1 MLQPTISSLSLWYQ
15 NWGSQFVEVLILFIC
30 IYTFVNYKTLRL
42 RLNQHE
48 LEEQIRIANDEAELS
63 SESLKRLGE
72 VGRELTANLDSDAIF
87 DSLRRNIESELD
99 PSVLI
104 IYSVCK
110 TKHQLLPL
118 YVWENGK
125 RTPGNFSIDLNSPH
139 SAAARV
145 VTSMQE
151 ILENLNFTAE
161 DSGTARA
168 ALNTPLV
175 VGSECIGVI
184 SVHFSASSFSARHR
198 QVFQSLCA
206 YTAIALNNANNFREL
221 NMLLGELKATQ
232 ENLLGINESLMQMK
246 SELATKNVELENAY
260 SIQEKQKNE
269 LARFLAVA
277 SHDLRQPMQAINLY
291 LGAFENFEVSAD
303 ARHVLKNIHQCATI
317 MEGMFKGLLDL
328 SKLDADV
335 VEPDSQLVLMNK
347 ILQGTRIEFEHIA
360 RQKNLQLRI
369 VPCHS
374 FVRTDPLLL
383 EQILRNLVSNAIRYT
398 STGKILIGCRRQKAH
413 LRLCVIDTGVGI
425 AQEHQEHVF
434 DEFFQIQKTAKIQGR
449 GLGLGLAIVRRI
461 ADLLGIALN
470 LRSQE
475 GKGSIFSVDLDLV
488 RMEVDPAY
496 QLTSNVEHPMNM
508 MLVRGKTIA
517 IIEDESS
524 ILDSMRILLENWGA
538 RVLAANSC
546 MHFLEQ
552 IDQLPRQPDLLI
564 CDFHLGEGMN
574 GLESIYFLREEFNRR
589 IPAIIITGSVAE
601 PALCDAEENHIS
613 VLHKPLNA
621 QDLCKVIIKNMLE
634 KAERNHNET

>member
-15 NWGSQFVEVLILFIC
+15 NWGSQFVEVLMLFIF

-87 DSLRRNIESELD
+87 DSLRRNIEAQLD

-110 TKHQLLPL
+110 ARNQLLPM

-125 RTPGNFSIDLNSPH
+125 RAPGNFSIDLNSPH
-139 SAAARV
+139 SAAARA

-151 ILENLNFTAE
+151 ILENPTLGAQ
-161 DSGTARA
+161 DSGNVRA
-168 ALNTPLV
+168 ALYTPLV
-175 VGSECIGVI
+175 VGCECIGVI
-184 SVHFSASSFSARHR
+184 SAHFSAASFSARHR

-221 NMLLGELKATQ
+221 NLLLGELKATQ

-246 SELATKNVELENAY
+246 SELATKNRELENAY
-260 SIQEKQKNE
+260 YVQERQKNE

-291 LGAFENFEVSAD
+291 LGAFENFEVSAE
-303 ARHVLKNIHQCATI
+303 ARHVLKNIHQCAGI

-335 VEPDSQLVLMNK
+335 VEPDLQLVLMNK
-347 ILQGTRIEFEHIA
+347 LLQGTRIEFEHIA
-360 RQKNLQLRI
+360 RQKNLQLRV

-398 STGKILIGCRRQKAH
+398 SSGKILIGCRRQKTH
-413 LRLCVIDTGVGI
+413 LRLCVYDTGAGI
-425 AQEHQEHVF
+425 APEHQEHVF
-434 DEFFQIQKTAKIQGR
+434 DEFFQIEKTAKIQGR

-461 ADLLGIALN
+461 ASLLDIALS

-475 GKGSIFSVDLDLV
+475 GKGSMFAVDLDMV
-488 RMEVDPAY
+488 KMDIEPAY
-496 QLTSNVEHPMNM
+496 QLPGNVVHP
-508 MLVRGKTIA
+508 LDLKLIRGKTIA

-538 RVLAANSC
+538 HVLATHSC
-546 MHFLEQ
+546 AHFLER
-552 IDQLPRQPDLLI
+552 IDQVRNRPDLLI

-574 GLESIYFLREEFNRR
+574 GLESIHFLREEFNRL

-601 PALCDAEENHIS
+601 PALSDAGASHIS

-621 QDLCKVIIKNMLE
+621 LDLCQVII
-634 KAERNHNET
+634 RNVQASAQETTQEI